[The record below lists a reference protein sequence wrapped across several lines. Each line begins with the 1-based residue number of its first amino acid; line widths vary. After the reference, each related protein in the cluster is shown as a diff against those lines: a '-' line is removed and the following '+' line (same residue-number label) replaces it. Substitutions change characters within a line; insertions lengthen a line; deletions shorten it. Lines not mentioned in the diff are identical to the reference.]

1 MNNSVKFSI
10 KAREVLE
17 HETDDRRKRKNSIR
31 RKTQKRKAL
40 LWGEWNTEFVV
51 VLTKKK
57 KGDENW
63 QCVYVFLFLHFFSSA
78 VMSNFSHMT
87 QTRTCPQFL
96 NTGSSSSLCSE
107 LHFSLGLIKVARR
120 HIFTFHTPFVHV
132 LEFFLH
138 LVVFFS
144 GENLQVAAR
153 SSAREVF

>member
-1 MNNSVKFSI
+1 MNNSVEFNI

-17 HETDDRRKRKNSIR
+17 HEKPTGDGE
-31 RKTQKRKAL
+31 KTPKEEKPKRKAL

-63 QCVYVFLFLHFFSSA
+63 QCVYVFLFLHFFSFRCHVELLAHDSD
-78 VMSNFSHMT
+78 SNVPAISQHR
-87 QTRTCPQFL
+87 QQLEP
-96 NTGSSSSLCSE
+96 LCSE

-138 LVVFFS
+138 LVVVS